1 MSLEDEIK
9 HYENRSVNRHRSIGK
24 INVVQK
30 ETRDAAIITVII
42 ISTVAAAIPAKEI
55 ASRCGKEP

>member
-9 HYENRSVNRHRSIGK
+9 HYENISVDEHRPIGK

-30 ETRDAAIITVII
+30 ERRDAAIII
-42 ISTVAAAIPAKEI
+42 ISTVAAAIPAKKI
-55 ASRCGKEP
+55 ANRCGKEP